1 MHCCITALAEKASV
15 QRVCDLLEV
24 NRSSYYAARQRCR
37 RPQPPCALGPWVKEA
52 FEQSEWTYGSRR
64 VQAALR
70 SDGVAVGRYRVRRL
84 MREQG
89 LRPVWKRAFVVT
101 TQRDETAPVVAN
113 HLDRQFQP
121 SCPNEAW
128 VTDITYI
135 RTRTGWTYLAA
146 VLDLFHRKVVGWSM
160 ARRMDAEL
168 ACSALRMALQ
178 SRQPEPGLLVH
189 SDQGCQYTSD
199 AWRRLLVQHGAR
211 ASMSRRGNC
220 WDNAVAERFFLNLK
234 MERVWR
240 RDYAN
245 HGEATR
251 DITTTS
257 LASTTSA
264 EGTRPWA
271 ICRPTPTSENGQP
284 KHRSRCPKSL
294 DHYTELVNETGRP
307 FRTTTPFADGAD
319 GPRRARWWA
328 CLPHFVA
335 G

>member
-1 MHCCITALAEKASV
+1 MYRCIMTLAKKAPV
-15 QRVCDLLEV
+15 QQVCDLLEV
-24 NRSSYYAARQRCR
+24 NRSGYYAAQTRRR
-37 RPQPPCALGPWVKEA
+37 RPRQPCALEARVKEA

-70 SDGVAVGRYRVRRL
+70 SEGVTVGRYRVRRL

-101 TQRDETAPVVAN
+101 TQRDTTAPVVEN

-121 SCPNEAW
+121 SRPNAAW

-146 VLDLFHRKVVGWSM
+146 VLDLFNRKVVGWSM
-160 ARRMDAEL
+160 GRRLDAEL

-199 AWRRLLVQHGAR
+199 AWRRLLAQHGAR

-251 DITTTS
+251 DITDYIVGFYNERRMH
-257 LASTTSA
+257 STLGYLSPNAYERKWTA
-264 EGTRPWA
+264 EPP
-271 ICRPTPTSENGQP
+271 IEVSEI
-284 KHRSRCPKSL
+284 
-294 DHYTELVNETGRP
+294 T
-307 FRTTTPFADGAD
+307 
-319 GPRRARWWA
+319 
-328 CLPHFVA
+328 
-335 G
+335 

>member
-1 MHCCITALAEKASV
+1 MHRCVTTLAKKASV
-15 QRVCDLLEV
+15 KRVCDLLEI
-24 NRSSYYAARQRCR
+24 NRSSYYAARQRRR
-37 RPQPPCALGPWVKEA
+37 RPRPPCALGQRVKEA

-64 VQAALR
+64 VQEALR
-70 SDGVAVGRYRVRRL
+70 SEGLTVGRYRIRRL

-89 LRPVWKRAFVVT
+89 LRPVWKRPFVVT
-101 TQRDETAPVVAN
+101 TQRDATAPVVEN
-113 HLDRQFQP
+113 HLDRQFRP
-121 SCPNEAW
+121 LRPNAAW

-146 VLDLFHRKVVGWSM
+146 VLDLFNRKVVGWSM

-240 RDYAN
+240 RAYAN

-251 DITTTS
+251 DITDYIVGFYNERRRH
-257 LASTTSA
+257 STLGYLSPNAYERKWTA
-264 EGTRPWA
+264 EPP
-271 ICRPTPTSENGQP
+271 IEVSEN
-284 KHRSRCPKSL
+284 
-294 DHYTELVNETGRP
+294 
-307 FRTTTPFADGAD
+307 A
-319 GPRRARWWA
+319 
-328 CLPHFVA
+328 
-335 G
+335 